1 MQFKTLF
8 VVAFA
13 GLVIAAPMPATLAER
28 IKANERGT
36 TQCSK
41 QGNGA
46 LCQDFQ
52 GGICTIGPNGK
63 GGTCLF

>member
-1 MQFKTLF
+1 MQFKSLL

-13 GLVIAAPMPATLAER
+13 GLVIAAPTPDKLADR

-36 TQCSK
+36 TKCSK
-41 QGNGA
+41 DGRGA
-46 LCQDFQ
+46 ICDDFQ

-63 GGTCLF
+63 GGSCLF